1 MGRYNDDYDYDG
13 GKNNSG
19 GGLLDTVFN
28 FGGGLIKG
36 LFGGDD
42 DDDDEDAPL
51 SKKLGKM
58 GGSLIGGLLNSF
70 ADDEEDKDW
79 VDYVDSFED
88 DPKAY
93 YAYFQIQH
101 ERGDEDCELAVMI
114 LDKKGKEIETEIF
127 DIPFDKETAGI
138 HDRIWSIKD
147 DAWLVD
153 DDDDDDEDDEE
164 EEEEED
170 EIEESQ
176 SDDSIEAKLLKLK
189 KMFEKGII
197 DEDEYK
203 AMKKKYLE
211 KL

>member
-1 MGRYNDDYDYDG
+1 MGRYGDYDYDD

-36 LFGGDD
+36 LFGGD

-93 YAYFQIQH
+93 YAYFQIKH
-101 ERGDEDCELAVMI
+101 ERGEEDCELAVTI

-153 DDDDDDEDDEE
+153 DDDDDDEDDDDEDDD
-164 EEEEED
+164 EED

-176 SDDSIEAKLLKLK
+176 SDNSIEAKLLKLK

-203 AMKKKYLE
+203 SMKKKYLE

>member
-1 MGRYNDDYDYDG
+1 MGRYDDYDYDD
-13 GKNNSG
+13 GKSNSG

-36 LFGGDD
+36 LFGGD

-93 YAYFQIQH
+93 YAYFQIKH

>member
-138 HDRIWSIKD
+138 HDRIWSIND

-153 DDDDDDEDDEE
+153 DDDDDDEDD

>member
-1 MGRYNDDYDYDG
+1 MGRYDDDYDYDG

-153 DDDDDDEDDEE
+153 DDEDDDDDD
-164 EEEEED
+164 ED

-176 SDDSIEAKLLKLK
+176 DDNSIEAKLLKLK

>member
-1 MGRYNDDYDYDG
+1 MGRYDDYDDYDYNG

-36 LFGGDD
+36 LFGGD

-153 DDDDDDEDDEE
+153 DDEDDDEDDEDDD
-164 EEEEED
+164 EED

-176 SDDSIEAKLLKLK
+176 DDNSIEAKLLKLK

-203 AMKKKYLE
+203 SMKKKYLE

>member
-1 MGRYNDDYDYDG
+1 
-13 GKNNSG
+13 
-19 GGLLDTVFN
+19 
-28 FGGGLIKG
+28 
-36 LFGGDD
+36 
-42 DDDDEDAPL
+42 
-51 SKKLGKM
+51 M

-93 YAYFQIQH
+93 YAYFQIKH
-101 ERGDEDCELAVMI
+101 ERGEEDCELAVMI

-153 DDDDDDEDDEE
+153 DDDDDEDDD
-164 EEEEED
+164 ED

-176 SDDSIEAKLLKLK
+176 DDNSIEAKLLKLK

-203 AMKKKYLE
+203 SMKKKYLE